1 MSTAEKIGSIKAVT
15 TARTFPANGTN
26 PVFEVSAISGKGT
39 LAGAEIIQMMATYN
53 AEMGSTGILLGEC
66 PNAGVVIAA
75 DGVATFRATG
85 IGTFTEDGGATFK
98 GVCYFQTSAP
108 SLTKLNGAAI
118 IFNWDVDAE
127 GNAAWEL
134 WQWK

>member
-1 MSTAEKIGSIKAVT
+1 MASQKLGSIKAVT
-15 TARTFPANGTN
+15 TTKTLPANGML
-26 PVFEVSAISGKGT
+26 PRFEVTASSGSGT
-39 LAGAEIIQMMATYN
+39 LAGVDIVQMMATYS
-53 AEMGSTGILLGEC
+53 AEMRADGTLHGEC
-66 PNAGVVIAA
+66 PNSGLLIAA

-98 GVCYFQTSAP
+98 GMVYFQTSAP
-108 SLTKLNGAAI
+108 SLASLNGAAVVY
-118 IFNWDVDAE
+118 NWDVDAE

>member
-1 MSTAEKIGSIKAVT
+1 MASEKLGSIKAVT
-15 TARTFPANGTN
+15 ATKALPANGTL
-26 PVFEVSAISGKGT
+26 PRFEVTVPSGNGT
-39 LAGAEIIQMMATYN
+39 LAGVDIYQMMATYS
-53 AEMGSTGILLGEC
+53 AEMREDGTLYGEC
-66 PNAGVVIAA
+66 PNAGLVIAA

-98 GVCYFQTSAP
+98 GMAYFQTSAP
-108 SLTKLNGAAI
+108 SLASLNGAAVVY
-118 IFNWDVDAE
+118 NWDVDAE